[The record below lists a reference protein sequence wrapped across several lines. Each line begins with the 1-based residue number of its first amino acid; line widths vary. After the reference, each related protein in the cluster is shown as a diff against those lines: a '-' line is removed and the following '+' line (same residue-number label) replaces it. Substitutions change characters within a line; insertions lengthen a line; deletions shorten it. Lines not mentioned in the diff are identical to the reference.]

1 MASSTQVLSP
11 GEVVPE
17 RSGQAGEAG
26 KSRTVTN
33 PNPPAQSHAGWKPR
47 VNPWLIAMTVA
58 LAAFM
63 EVLDTSIANVAL
75 PHIAGDMGA
84 STNEGTW
91 VLTSYLVANAIVL
104 PLGGWAS
111 NVMGRKN
118 FFLLCITIFT
128 ISSFLCGIAPTLPM
142 LLVFRI
148 LQGAGGG
155 GLQPMAQAIMADSFE
170 EKKRGQAFAL
180 YGLVAVLAPSI
191 GPSLGGWIT
200 DSYSWRWIFY
210 INIPV
215 GILAYILVTRLI
227 DDPPWI
233 KPDRKHLLNM
243 DYIGLAFLTLAM
255 GGLQIMLDKGEEND
269 WFSSNFIRF
278 FAVMF
283 VGGLAGL
290 IWWELKKKDPL
301 INLRVFKYKNF
312 AICCFLMMLVGGVLN
327 ASTVLQPQFLQQ
339 LLGYTATNAGLAL
352 TAGGISLLVVMPFAG
367 WATGKFAA
375 RNIAAVGFGF
385 FAFSFWFSTTQ
396 LSLDMSFWNASWLR
410 VIQLAPIP
418 FCFIPI
424 TTAAYIGI
432 PKEQSNQVAGLINFV
447 RNIGGSI
454 FIAITGAAVTN
465 RGLHHEAL
473 LQNRMNTLN
482 IPYQQHLNAYSGAFG
497 QDFGTPSGP
506 AAAMGTIYNQLQAQA
521 SMLGYEDVYKL
532 LFWMAIGMVFFAF
545 MLNKNKPGGEKS
557 DIAMH

>member
-1 MASSTQVLSP
+1 MGSSAGVLTGDESMPDTPKGNRSARPKTMENPSP
-11 GEVVPE
+11 
-17 RSGQAGEAG
+17 QAIDH
-26 KSRTVTN
+26 S
-33 PNPPAQSHAGWKPR
+33 QWKPR
-47 VNPWLIAMTVA
+47 VNPWLIAATVA

-75 PHIAGDMGA
+75 PHIAGNLGA
-84 STNEGTW
+84 STDQGTW

-111 NVMGRKN
+111 NLIGRKN

-128 ISSFLCGIAPTLPM
+128 IASFACGIAPSLPI
-142 LLVFRI
+142 LLLCRVI
-148 LQGAGGG
+148 QGAGGG
-155 GLQPMAQAIMADSFE
+155 GLQPMAQAIMADSFDE
-170 EKKRGQAFAL
+170 RKRGQAFAL

-215 GILAYILVTRLI
+215 GILAYIMVTRLV

-233 KPDRKHLLNM
+233 KPDKGLLGKV
-243 DYIGLAFLTLAM
+243 DYLGLTFLTLAM

-269 WFSSNFIRF
+269 WFASNFIRF

-283 VGGLAGL
+283 VVGMVGLV
-290 IWWELKKKDPL
+290 IWELRQKTPL
-301 INLRVFKYKNF
+301 INLRIFKYKNF

-339 LLGYTATNAGLAL
+339 LLGYTATNAVLAL
-352 TAGGISLLVVMPFAG
+352 TAGGVSLLVVMPFAG
-367 WATGKFAA
+367 WATGKFPA
-375 RNIAAVGFGF
+375 RNVAACGFII
-385 FAFSFWFSTTQ
+385 FAFSFWYSTTQ
-396 LSLDMSFWNASWLR
+396 LTLDMSFSNASWLR

-418 FCFIPI
+418 FAFISI
-424 TTAAYIGI
+424 TTAAYVGM

-454 FIAITGAAVTN
+454 LIAVTGAIVTN
-465 RGLHHEAL
+465 RTLRHEAL
-473 LQNRMNTLN
+473 LQESMTSLN
-482 IPYQQHLNAYSGAFG
+482 IPFQQSTQGLNGSLGQSFGHANSQMMAGGAIYQQL
-497 QDFGTPSGP
+497 QQQ
-506 AAAMGTIYNQLQAQA
+506 AA
-521 SMLGYEDVYKL
+521 MLGYQDVYKL
-532 LFWMAIGMVFFAF
+532 LFWMALGMVFLSF
-545 MLNKNKPGGEKS
+545 MLSKNRPGGGGGAA
-557 DIAMH
+557 AMH